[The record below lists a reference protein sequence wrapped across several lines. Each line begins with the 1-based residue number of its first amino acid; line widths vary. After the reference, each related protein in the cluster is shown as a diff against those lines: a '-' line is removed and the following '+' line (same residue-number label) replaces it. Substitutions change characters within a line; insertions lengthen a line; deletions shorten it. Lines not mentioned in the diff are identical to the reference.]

1 MLLLK
6 QKIKTYLLSLL
17 FIFFI
22 FHDYLQNIFS
32 IFSYFDEIIGLAGA
46 IIFMF
51 VILTKK
57 IKKDCWKVIVLF
69 ILFAFLLIVPTVYFH
84 IQSYRAAVVD
94 LFLLYKFFF
103 SIIFGIYIVSLFKN
117 NDIIEKILMF
127 NAKLCS
133 IVFILYALYSVFF
146 GELLN
151 NIIQLEPI
159 KLFYSQPLILV
170 SNSVVLISIF
180 LMFYKRKNLFWIFI
194 LMILMALTLTTKAY
208 LAILVILIILINKK
222 IVINKTLLVFMSFIG
237 VAIISYDQVIFYFVK
252 NTHFARAQLL
262 IKSFAIA
269 NDFFPFGAGLA
280 TYGSY
285 QSQVYYSPLY
295 HMYGLDTIYGLS
307 MDTKFFISDSF
318 WPMILG
324 EAGYFGVLVYLLIL
338 ISLYKFIMKNDNKSI
353 KTALILLLGYLLIAS
368 TNEAA
373 FVHYYS
379 IPMGFLIGMGL
390 KDVLIKR

>member
-180 LMFYKRKNLFWIFI
+180 LMFYKN
-194 LMILMALTLTTKAY
+194 
-208 LAILVILIILINKK
+208 
-222 IVINKTLLVFMSFIG
+222 
-237 VAIISYDQVIFYFVK
+237 
-252 NTHFARAQLL
+252 H
-262 IKSFAIA
+262 
-269 NDFFPFGAGLA
+269 
-280 TYGSY
+280 Y
-285 QSQVYYSPLY
+285 QN
-295 HMYGLDTIYGLS
+295 H
-307 MDTKFFISDSF
+307 
-318 WPMILG
+318 
-324 EAGYFGVLVYLLIL
+324 
-338 ISLYKFIMKNDNKSI
+338 
-353 KTALILLLGYLLIAS
+353 
-368 TNEAA
+368 
-373 FVHYYS
+373 
-379 IPMGFLIGMGL
+379 
-390 KDVLIKR
+390 